1 MKNLAVQILDFLK
14 PSLIKGFF
22 LVEWILLILFF
33 ALTGKLSSVPLLVF
47 LLPLVFFY
55 LLASLLT
62 TLSQR
67 KQQLSASS
75 RLLLIG
81 MSLAFT
87 DQVLKTIVN
96 HTLPYQTSLP
106 ILQNW
111 LHIANER
118 NLRGSWLLE
127 TFDISFVSTMGL
139 VLFVLPFLL
148 GALVGHSYYI
158 TRYRKSV
165 WVDAAYLGL
174 LSGLLSALCDLL
186 LRGYTLDYIQ
196 IPNIVTADM
205 KDVLLT
211 AGIAAFFAEA
221 YDNPAISLRW
231 RGWHQE
237 SQANRQLIADLLQFA
252 WQECTRLWAAVRRK

>member
-22 LVEWILLILFF
+22 LVEWILLILFI
-33 ALTGKLSSVPLLVF
+33 ALTGKLSSGTLLVF

-62 TLSQR
+62 SLSQR
-67 KQQLSASS
+67 EQQLSGNSG
-75 RLLLIG
+75 LLLIA

-87 DQVLKTIVN
+87 DQMLKTIVN
-96 HTLPYQTSLP
+96 LTLPYQTSLP
-106 ILQNW
+106 ILRDW

-127 TFDISFVSTMGL
+127 TLDISFVSTMGL

-158 TRYRKSV
+158 THYRKSV
-165 WVDAAYLGL
+165 WADAAYLGL
-174 LSGLLSALCDLL
+174 FSGLLSALCDLL

-221 YDNPAISLRW
+221 YDNPAVSLRW

-237 SQANRQLIADLLQFA
+237 SQAHRQLIADLLQFA
-252 WQECTRLWAAVRRK
+252 WQECVRMWREVRRR